1 MRRFR
6 VFVMSWGLMRLFR
19 EWGMGNGEF
28 LLSCFIVFMEILA
41 MNISLTSAQETF
53 IQSKISAGKYKSTQE
68 IFELAFLLL
77 EEYERA
83 ENEWILLVK
92 EKIQSAIDVSETEP
106 PIDGE
111 TFVSGVLERFKGV

>member
-1 MRRFR
+1 
-6 VFVMSWGLMRLFR
+6 
-19 EWGMGNGEF
+19 MGNGEF

>member
-6 VFVMSWGLMRLFR
+6 VFVMSWELMRLFR

>member
-1 MRRFR
+1 MQRFGA
-6 VFVMSWGLMRLFR
+6 FVMSWGLMRLFR